1 MSERSIRGLAL
12 HLVLGVAVVS
22 LTGVAVSSSSVRTV
36 RIEDRCDPATFNAVL
51 GDGACVGDGE
61 ETFDEFIAELE
72 ATREARHW
80 RFKED
85 DFDVR
90 VGEAINTFNIGGEA
104 HTFTNVAQFGGGFVP
119 ELNALSGAG
128 GIVPECI
135 PVVNEAGQFVSPG
148 PLLEFPGQS
157 GADRTLTRTGV
168 ERFQC
173 CIHPWMRTEVTV
185 RRR

>member
-1 MSERSIRGLAL
+1 MSERSIRSLAL
-12 HLVLGVAVVS
+12 HLVLGAAVVS

-72 ATREARHW
+72 ATKEARHW

-90 VGEAINTFNIGGEA
+90 AGEAVNTFNIGGEV
-104 HTFTNVAQFGGGFVP
+104 HSFTKVATFGGGVVP
-119 ELNALSGAG
+119 PLNDLSGNPVFA
-128 GIVPECI
+128 PECAAL
-135 PVVNEAGQFVSPG
+135 EAILPG
-148 PLLEFPGQS
+148 GSSEPMVLTTPG
-157 GADRTLTRTGV
+157 V
-168 ERFQC
+168 HRFQC